1 MHNALIMKV
10 ADSHTDLGSIKL
22 HNVFAESL
30 LRLKNFVELAS
41 FNKGHYEVEALRR
54 LEQVV
59 HTDQVRVVTAQ
70 EDIFFKL
77 RVLHLIILNEHVFA
91 DGFDCVHFLGTA
103 QLRQKNLTE
112 GTPA

>member
-1 MHNALIMKV
+1 MEV
-10 ADSHTDLGSIKL
+10 ADRQNNLGRIELDHRLS
-22 HNVFAESL
+22 ESL
-30 LRLKNFVELAS
+30 LRLEDLVKLTTLHE
-41 FNKGHYEVEALRR
+41 GHNEIKACWR

-103 QLRQKNLTE
+103 QLRQENFTE